1 MFDLT
6 KKQKENEQWY
16 KENLNSFLE
25 DKELKGKYL
34 VIHNKEIKKVFN
46 NEHKALEFAF
56 EEYKTFDEC
65 IVREVIDEK
74 KVINFVNVKFIAT
87 N

>member
-16 KENLNSFLE
+16 KANLNSFLE

-34 VIHNKEIKKVFN
+34 VIHNKEIKKVFD

-56 EEYKTFDEC
+56 KEYKNFDEC
-65 IVREVIDEK
+65 IREVIDEK
-74 KVINFVNVKFIAT
+74 EIINFVNVKLIAA